1 MNPIATT
8 WNNGTLT
15 VPVVA
20 EVRDGDEAPL
30 VLVIDDDSMMRMLV
44 REALEAGGFR
54 VEEAEDG
61 ERGIELLPDLRPDV
75 ILLDVVMPGM
85 DGFATCT
92 ALRALPVSARVP
104 VLMMTGLD
112 DTASVNRAYEVGA
125 TDFVTKPI
133 AWPILSHRVRHL
145 LRASQTFEA
154 LSRSQEQLAEAQRMA
169 QLGYWDLDIQRNATY
184 RSDEYLRIYGL
195 ERAGV
200 APQFG
205 LTREFVHPDDVD
217 AFEANVSSQMASD
230 RPRHLEYRIIRKD
243 GEVRVLSSH
252 SKGVFDARGKL
263 VRVRGTVQD
272 ITERRQAEDRMRT
285 LALYDTL
292 TGLPNRQ
299 FFKEQL
305 DHSLALA
312 QRLKLSLAVL
322 VLDIDRFQRI
332 NESFGH
338 GVGDQLLKEAGTRL
352 TRILRD
358 ADYVARV
365 ENASET
371 HNVARLGG
379 DEFTIMLTG
388 LTQAEDVAKVARRLL
403 DEIAQPVQLNGQ
415 EIVVTAS
422 IGIAVFPTDGTDTDT
437 LLKNADS
444 AMYFAKGQ
452 GKNNYQFFSA
462 PMNTRSFQKLSLEN
476 GLRKALEREELVLH
490 YQPKVDA
497 GGGGIVGVEAL
508 VRWKHPDLG
517 MVPPGD
523 FIPLA
528 EETGLIVPIGEW
540 VLGEACRQLSAWR
553 ADGFADLTMAVNMAS
568 QNFAQKDFVKHV
580 IACIRSAGLVPGG
593 VEIEVTE
600 SVLMQDVEATIATL
614 RALKEGGIALSVD
627 DFGTGYSSLSY
638 LKRFPIDTLK
648 IDRSFVRDVMIN
660 REDAAITSAIIT
672 LAKRLDMQVV
682 AEGVETAEQA
692 AFLRHEGCHL
702 MQGYF
707 FGRPAAPVDLT
718 ALLGAGRAVP
728 VAPHAATT
736 VKYRSADQRLAVF
749 ARA

>member
-1 MNPIATT
+1 M
-8 WNNGTLT
+8 LS
-15 VPVVA
+15 VPAVA
-20 EVRDGDEAPL
+20 DARDGKDAPL

-44 REALEAGGFR
+44 REALESGGFR

-61 ERGIELLPDLRPDV
+61 ERGIELLPELRPDV

-133 AWPILSHRVRHL
+133 AWPILSHRVRYL
-145 LRASQTFEA
+145 LRASQTFAA

-169 QLGYWDLDIQRNATY
+169 QLGYWDFDIERNEFF
-184 RSDEYLRIYGL
+184 RSDEYLRIHGL
-195 ERAGV
+195 ERGDI
-200 APQFG
+200 APRLG
-205 LTREFVHPDDVD
+205 AKRRFVHPDDLD
-217 AFEANVSSQMASD
+217 AFDAKGRARLLSD
-230 RPRHLEYRIIRKD
+230 GPLHLEYRIVRQD

-252 SKGVFDARGKL
+252 SKGVFDTQGKL
-263 VRVRGTVQD
+263 VRVHGTIQD
-272 ITERRQAEDRMRT
+272 ITERRQAEERMRT
-285 LALYDTL
+285 LTLYDTL

-312 QRLKLSLAVL
+312 QRLKMSLAVL

-332 NESFGH
+332 NETFGH
-338 GVGDQLLKEAGTRL
+338 GVGDQLLKEASTRL

-388 LTQAEDVAKVARRLL
+388 LTHAEDVAKVARRML
-403 DEIAQPVQLNGQ
+403 DEIAQPLQLDGQ
-415 EIVVTAS
+415 EVVVTAS
-422 IGIAVFPTDGTDTDT
+422 IGIAVFPTDGIDTEA
-437 LLKNADS
+437 LLKHADS
-444 AMYFAKGQ
+444 AMYFAKEQ

-462 PMNTRSFQKLSLEN
+462 SMNARSFQKLSLEN

-490 YQPKVDA
+490 YQPKVDSI
-497 GGGGIVGVEAL
+497 GGGIVGVEAL

-517 MVPPGD
+517 MVSPGD

-553 ADGFADLTMAVNMAS
+553 AAGFSDLTMAVNMAS
-568 QNFAQKDFVKHV
+568 QNFAQKDFVKRV
-580 IACIRSAGLVPGG
+580 AACIRTAGLAAAG

-600 SVLMQDVEATIATL
+600 SVLMQDVQATIATL
-614 RALKEGGIALSVD
+614 NALKEGGIALSVD
-627 DFGTGYSSLSY
+627 DFGTGYSSLAY

-660 REDAAITSAIIT
+660 REDAAITSAIVT
-672 LAKRLDMQVV
+672 LGKRLGMQVV
-682 AEGVETAEQA
+682 AEGVETAEQV
-692 AFLRHEGCHL
+692 AFLRREGCHL
-702 MQGYF
+702 MQGYY
-707 FGRPAAPVDLT
+707 FGRPVAAAELT
-718 ALLGAGRAVP
+718 AVLDTGIAVSAVSQP
-728 VAPHAATT
+728 GFALHH
-736 VKYRSADQRLAVF
+736 RFADQHVSIPAH
-749 ARA
+749 A